1 MTTMNEKEISKPA
14 SGNDLQESLAQLRF
28 QLNSALLVVVLL
40 AATLVFH
47 LYRIT
52 SNAGKDVK
60 SIPPQ
65 ALVAAENYRTN
76 AFPRMQAFFSQ
87 LQEYGKTHPDFRPIL
102 IKHGLAQPA
111 PAPAPAPAAAPKK

>member
-1 MTTMNEKEISKPA
+1 MNEQEISKPA
-14 SGNDLQESLAQLRF
+14 PSNDMQENLAQLRF
-28 QLNSALLVVVLL
+28 QLNSALLVMVLL
-40 AATLVFH
+40 AGSFVFH
-47 LYRIT
+47 LYHIT

-65 ALVAAENYRTN
+65 VIAAAANYQTN
-76 AFPRMQAFFSQ
+76 GLPRIQAFFGQ

-111 PAPAPAPAAAPKK
+111 PAPAATAAPAPKK